1 MRSLLV
7 VWESGSLLEAYCK
20 PQSNQILIRYDL
32 RVLKQRKVT
41 VKEFVTKA
49 KQLVEEAGYPEQM
62 KEEMVRDTLVF
73 GIESDQACRDAIKT
87 ADTLAYEQ
95 IYNLAKIDESTRT
108 QMEVLSINP
117 RDETIK
123 AKIKKDPHTIL

>member
-1 MRSLLV
+1 M
-7 VWESGSLLEAYCK
+7 LEAYCK

-62 KEEMVRDTLVF
+62 KEEIVRDTLVF

-87 ADTLAYEQ
+87 ADTLPYEQ
-95 IYNLAKIDESTRT
+95 IYNLANR
-108 QMEVLSINP
+108 
-117 RDETIK
+117 
-123 AKIKKDPHTIL
+123 